1 MTPVY
6 IIIGLI
12 VLTCMLICYVFIK
25 QTIVKRK
32 REKARL
38 FNALVKRSKEL
49 LQMLNAF
56 PRHFLPKDLSV
67 FLYRCIVDVFEQLS
81 KLEPERSEFLEQFT
95 LYTTTMETKIR
106 EPVNDSQV
114 RLQSST
120 QINEIRQYL
129 NYLGR
134 FMQKWVQRGN
144 LSDQQYGAY
153 KVTLKNLVNKLMIDN
168 YMLSGTASND
178 IGKYKLAAHH
188 FTLAKNMIIK
198 EGLASTQK
206 DNLAHINQELAR
218 LIEAMKLEDE
228 AAGTVKA
235 NIETIT
241 TDNNDEW
248 SELEAKDGWK
258 KKNIYD

>member
-12 VLTCMLICYVFIK
+12 VLTCVLICYIYIK

-38 FNALVKRSKEL
+38 FNALLKRSKEL

-56 PRHFLPKDLSV
+56 PPHFLPKDLSV
-67 FLYRCIVDVFEQLS
+67 FLHRCIVDIFEQLS

-95 LYTTTMETKIR
+95 LYTTTMETTIR
-106 EPVNDSQV
+106 EPVNSSQV

-144 LSDQQYGAY
+144 LSDKQYGAY
-153 KVTLKNLVNKLMIDN
+153 KVTLKNLVNESKKILELLVIYFLFVLCTRPPLMEKVDVN
-168 YMLSGTASND
+168 
-178 IGKYKLAAHH
+178 
-188 FTLAKNMIIK
+188 
-198 EGLASTQK
+198 
-206 DNLAHINQELAR
+206 
-218 LIEAMKLEDE
+218 
-228 AAGTVKA
+228 
-235 NIETIT
+235 
-241 TDNNDEW
+241 
-248 SELEAKDGWK
+248 
-258 KKNIYD
+258 

>member
-56 PRHFLPKDLSV
+56 PPHFLPKDLSV

-81 KLEPERSEFLEQFT
+81 KLEPERSELLEQFT

>member
-12 VLTCMLICYVFIK
+12 LLTCVFICFIFIK
-25 QTIVKRK
+25 QTIVKRQ

-38 FNALVKRSKEL
+38 FNALQKRSKEL

-56 PRHFLPKDLSV
+56 PPHYLPKDLSV

-81 KLEPERSEFLEQFT
+81 KLEPDRPEFLEQLK
-95 LYTTTMETKIR
+95 LYTTTMETTVR
-106 EPVNDSQV
+106 QPVNDSQV
-114 RLQSST
+114 RLQSTT

-144 LSDQQYGAY
+144 LSNKQHEAFQ
-153 KVTLKNLVNKLMIDN
+153 VTLKNLITKLMIDN
-168 YMLSGTASND
+168 YMLSATKSLEISKN
-178 IGKYKLAAHH
+178 KLAAHY
-188 FTLAKNMIIK
+188 FILAKKMITK
-198 EGLASTQK
+198 EGLASAQK
-206 DNLAHINQELAR
+206 DNLIHINQELLR
-218 LIEAMKLEDE
+218 LKEVLKLEDE

-235 NIETIT
+235 DIDTST
-241 TDNNDEW
+241 TDNDDEW
-248 SELEAKDGWK
+248 NALEDKDDWK